1 MASKKMQK
9 MRKNLFIWIGVI
21 IVLIPPLFV
30 FLWMFTSALKSQ
42 VDILS
47 PVPKLIFT
55 PTLKNFIGVLQG
67 ENFLKYMWNSGVIA
81 VVSTFVAMVLGLPAA
96 YSIAR
101 FRQQKLA
108 MGLLVAR
115 MIPFVSYLLPWFIFF
130 RKLNLIDTYTAL
142 ITTHLTITLPMVIW
156 LMISYFEDVPED
168 LEEAAMVD
176 GCSRIKSFAVVTLP
190 LVRNGVVASAI
201 LSFIFSWNQFLFS
214 LILSGPKTKTVPVA
228 VFNFISYEQVNWG
241 GLSAAAT
248 LIVLP
253 ALVLTLII
261 QKQIVRGLTMG
272 AVKG

>member
-9 MRKNLFIWIGVI
+9 MRKKLFIWIGVI